1 MSKAVIATMMH
12 KLQGTH
18 RYTDIANEVNVS
30 VTTVIRTSTKTVNF
44 GNPPHLPTTLAI
56 DEFRGNAG
64 GHKFHIIVTNPKGR
78 RVLDILPERSE
89 ISLFSHFTKFS
100 FQERS
105 KVRYLVMDMS
115 EFFRSKMRKLFSNV
129 TIIADRFHLVRTAIE
144 STLSNFLSLVRVAN
158 LSEFNNLLRSF
169 SSWYDEAFNAFLLPY
184 SNGFTEG
191 CNNKTK
197 VLKRNS
203 YGKVKVVHLKS
214 FAFSILFNLFDFIS
228 ATFDLAGITI
238 YLYDIAIFEF
248 CSCKA
253 NSKNCRYIIFSCN
266 NCSMA

>member
-1 MSKAVIATMMH
+1 
-12 KLQGTH
+12 
-18 RYTDIANEVNVS
+18 
-30 VTTVIRTSTKTVNF
+30 
-44 GNPPHLPTTLAI
+44 
-56 DEFRGNAG
+56 
-64 GHKFHIIVTNPKGR
+64 
-78 RVLDILPERSE
+78 
-89 ISLFSHFTKFS
+89 
-100 FQERS
+100 
-105 KVRYLVMDMS
+105 MDMS

-228 ATFDLAGITI
+228 ATFDLTGITI